1 MTGIFKANNPTG
13 NFILFIYALVL
24 KFPMF
29 MKLTD
34 PALQPLDGI
43 LYKAMLEVM
52 VPVVKFVPFIY
63 SVLSFSLLFIQAIII
78 NKIVSTLRL
87 HKQPNYL
94 TGMSYLLITSLFTDW
109 FVFSAPLIVN
119 TLLVWIWSRLCS
131 LYSNT
136 SAKST
141 IFNIGLVTG
150 IASFIYFPSI
160 VFLILVM
167 VGIAIARPFKIQE
180 WIIGLIGI
188 TAPIYFFLA
197 FLYLTNKFQTYGFP
211 GFHFSLPHFFGNKW
225 AYASLVIILITTI
238 IGMYFINANIN
249 RQVVQTR
256 KSWQLLFLYLVV
268 AMLVPFFNAAI
279 NFSYWILLAV
289 PLSPIIAATFF
300 YPTKKTFPLILHWS
314 MFALFIIMNF
324 IVK

>member
-1 MTGIFKANNPTG
+1 MTGVFKANNPTG

-29 MKLTD
+29 MQLSD

-43 LYKAMLEVM
+43 LYKALLELM
-52 VPVVKFVPFIY
+52 VPIVKFVPFIY
-63 SVLSFSLLFIQAIII
+63 SVLSFGLLFIQALSI
-78 NKIVSTLRL
+78 NRIVNTLRL

-119 TLLVWIWSRLCS
+119 TLLVWIWSRLCG

-136 SAKST
+136 AAKST

-160 VFLILVM
+160 AFLILVM

-180 WIIGLIGI
+180 WIVGLIGI
-188 TAPIYFFLA
+188 TTPIYFFLT
-197 FLYLTNKFQTYGFP
+197 FLYLTNKFHTYSFP

-225 AYASLVIILITTI
+225 AFTSLLIVLIATI
-238 IGMYFINANIN
+238 IGVYFINANIN

-256 KSWQLLFLYLVV
+256 KSWQLLFLYLFV

-289 PLSPIIAATFF
+289 PLSPIIAAAFF
-300 YPTKKTFPLILHWS
+300 YPTKKIFPLILHWS
-314 MFALFIIMNF
+314 MFAIFIILNF
-324 IVK
+324 IIK